1 MTDQLEKLVAE
12 TPQGNVRSPKPK
24 IEDFTEYGEGGTKS
38 VSITAYSEAV
48 LDWIEQE
55 KEIIN
60 NPDYVKAHTQTLRA
74 VRKLF
79 FEHRN
84 LFLSTPKEDGKPPK
98 SLTPL
103 ETARIIYKTLKVIK
117 LDHQSGL
124 LGVYNPELGIYE
136 TNENF
141 FHRLIYWLEP
151 SYSQARSKEVL
162 FKLETLSEV
171 KQQTAE
177 AHLFPVANGIFN
189 KKTQQLEPFSP
200 HYVFTSTIATK
211 YNANAKAPNI
221 KGWNVDDWLNDLMG
235 GDKELVSLLWQIIS
249 ASTNGNYSYRKGVWL
264 VGKGND
270 GKGTF
275 QSLIMNLI
283 GRE

>member
-1 MTDQLEKLVAE
+1 MARTAK
-12 TPQGNVRSPKPK
+12 
-24 IEDFTEYGEGGTKS
+24 KS
-38 VSITAYSEAV
+38 VNIVGYQDSLT
-48 LDWIEQE
+48 DWLEQE

-60 NPDYVKAHTQTLRA
+60 QPDYVKANTQTLRA

-98 SLTPL
+98 SLSPL

-162 FKLETLSEV
+162 FKLEILSR
-171 KQQTAE
+171 
-177 AHLFPVANGIFN
+177 G
-189 KKTQQLEPFSP
+189 
-200 HYVFTSTIATK
+200 
-211 YNANAKAPNI
+211 
-221 KGWNVDDWLNDLMG
+221 
-235 GDKELVSLLWQIIS
+235 
-249 ASTNGNYSYRKGVWL
+249 
-264 VGKGND
+264 
-270 GKGTF
+270 
-275 QSLIMNLI
+275 
-283 GRE
+283 

>member
-12 TPQGNVRSPKPK
+12 TPQGNVRSPKPQ

-60 NPDYVKAHTQTLRA
+60 QPDYVKANTQTLRA

-98 SLTPL
+98 SLSPL

-117 LDHQSGL
+117 LDH
-124 LGVYNPELGIYE
+124 
-136 TNENF
+136 
-141 FHRLIYWLEP
+141 
-151 SYSQARSKEVL
+151 
-162 FKLETLSEV
+162 
-171 KQQTAE
+171 
-177 AHLFPVANGIFN
+177 
-189 KKTQQLEPFSP
+189 
-200 HYVFTSTIATK
+200 
-211 YNANAKAPNI
+211 
-221 KGWNVDDWLNDLMG
+221 
-235 GDKELVSLLWQIIS
+235 
-249 ASTNGNYSYRKGVWL
+249 
-264 VGKGND
+264 
-270 GKGTF
+270 
-275 QSLIMNLI
+275 
-283 GRE
+283 